1 MEMENPPCIRNFQK
15 HIPLPPLKFGDDFSK
30 DFTVL
35 SFWGLLYSQ
44 TSYLLSTPGCCWC
57 FNYVLHEQK
66 RYWKWLLKSTAQMTF
81 HQRNMAET
89 GFGRWFRFHQQNNLD
104 LSQTTRKWYPKIALM
119 SPCNGNVNHHDEPRQ
134 CCQIW
139 APWDHMFHFAP
150 VGFVE
155 NIYHTFPWSSCH
167 GRDRPISVVRQ
178 QLYAT
183 KNLSH
188 FGKNLGGSS
197 NSSLITFWETIVIQ
211 PFLGYNIGN

>member
-1 MEMENPPCIRNFQK
+1 MTVEVDCSNDFPPKKHGRNWLWKMVPVPSTKQ
-15 HIPLPPLKFGDDFSK
+15 L
-30 DFTVL
+30 
-35 SFWGLLYSQ
+35 GLVSDY
-44 TSYLLSTPGCCWC
+44 PKM
-57 FNYVLHEQK
+57 V
-66 RYWKWLLKSTAQMTF
+66 
-81 HQRNMAET
+81 
-89 GFGRWFRFHQQNNLD
+89 
-104 LSQTTRKWYPKIALM
+104 PKIALM

-134 CCQIW
+134 CCRIW

-211 PFLGYNIGN
+211 PFLGYNIIGN

>member
-1 MEMENPPCIRNFQK
+1 MEMENPPCIRKFQK

-104 LSQTTRKWYPKIALM
+104 LSQTTRKWYPKLHSCPPATVM
-119 SPCNGNVNHHDEPRQ
+119 SIIMTSLGSAVEYEHLGTTCFTLRRLVLLRTFT
-134 CCQIW
+134 IL
-139 APWDHMFHFAP
+139 FHGAAAM
-150 VGFVE
+150 VV
-155 NIYHTFPWSSCH
+155 T
-167 GRDRPISVVRQ
+167 DRF
-178 QLYAT
+178 QL
-183 KNLSH
+183 
-188 FGKNLGGSS
+188 
-197 NSSLITFWETIVIQ
+197 
-211 PFLGYNIGN
+211 